1 VSTKHPGPLI
11 LVVEAVEETRQ
22 GIDKL
27 LTADGYSASG
37 SGTRTSN
44 PFSVTD
50 TRQYNPTK

>member
-1 VSTKHPGPLI
+1 VSAKHPGPLI

-37 SGTRTSN
+37 SGTGTSN